1 MEFIL
6 NESQYKRIFE
16 SNTVI
21 DNINNLINSDVHEIK
36 IDFVSIILDKI
47 IISGD
52 VDSIDY
58 VVAKISKIYYRGQD
72 VTEFS
77 FHYIFS
83 DYNENEGDLSYDL
96 KNKIANIL
104 NRKYLKY
111 INTEVS
117 DYQISFDF

>member
-21 DNINNLINSDVHEIK
+21 DNINNLINSDVHKIK
-36 IDFVSIILDKI
+36 IHFVSIILDKI
-47 IISGD
+47 TISGD
-52 VDSIDY
+52 VDSIDD
-58 VVAKISKIYYRGQD
+58 VVVKISKIYYREQD

-77 FHYIFS
+77 FNYIFS
-83 DYNENEGDLSYDL
+83 DYNENESDLSYDL
-96 KNKIANIL
+96 KNKITNIL